1 MRNTHTHT
9 LHFVEFI
16 ETFTHNKVSFVV
28 IISAIMTTHEAGA
41 PAAMHVQP
49 EFLRALTVQTLF
61 SGPAQI
67 FKGYG
72 PEGPPYLQ
80 RLIEKNIH

>member
-1 MRNTHTHT
+1 
-9 LHFVEFI
+9 
-16 ETFTHNKVSFVV
+16 
-28 IISAIMTTHEAGA
+28 MTTHEAGA

-49 EFLRALTVQTLF
+49 EFLRTMQALTVQTLF
-61 SGPAQI
+61 SGPAQMI
-67 FKGYG
+67 FKGCG